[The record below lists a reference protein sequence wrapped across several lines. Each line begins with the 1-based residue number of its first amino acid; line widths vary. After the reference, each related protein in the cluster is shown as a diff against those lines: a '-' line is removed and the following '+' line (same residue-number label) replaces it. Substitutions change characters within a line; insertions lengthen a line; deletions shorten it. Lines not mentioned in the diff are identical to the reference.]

1 MQRTQH
7 SVQRGINLTLE
18 NSPPPPGKNNFLT
31 SPSQEKP
38 LPPPPTPKNE
48 HFLTSP
54 YFLQFS
60 RLRIRRI
67 RLKCN
72 RFMGPLKSMQFYKGS
87 KSFKQSFRCNQEL
100 YLHKMIFQTR
110 IFIFQGF
117 LQKISEHLFS
127 RTPPS
132 DCISRLN

>member
-1 MQRTQH
+1 M
-7 SVQRGINLTLE
+7 QRGINLTLE
-18 NSPPPPGKNNFLT
+18 NYPPAPLEKIIFWPLPHRKNSSPTP
-31 SPSQEKP
+31 
-38 LPPPPTPKNE
+38 PPPPTPKNE
-48 HFLTSP
+48 HFLTFP

-72 RFMGPLKSMQFYKGS
+72 WFMGPLKSMQFYKGS